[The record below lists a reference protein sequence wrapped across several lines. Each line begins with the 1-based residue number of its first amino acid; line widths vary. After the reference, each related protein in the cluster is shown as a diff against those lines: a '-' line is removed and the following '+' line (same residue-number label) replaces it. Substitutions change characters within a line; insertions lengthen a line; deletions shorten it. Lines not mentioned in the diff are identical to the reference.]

1 MHAGR
6 TYTLIETIGWTK
18 KYIFIFIVIG
28 AVPVSIHQV
37 LGYEWLVIPWLPVAL
52 IGTAVAFIIGFK
64 NSASYDRMW
73 EARKIWGEIINLSRA
88 WAIKVKGYIT
98 TEFTGGEIP
107 VEEIKE
113 IQKRVIYRHLAW
125 VTALRFQLRV
135 PRDWESMVNVKADI
149 KFQRNYEVSEISGNM
164 EEELR
169 NFLEEKELKSILSKD
184 NRATHIIASQSEEL
198 KRLRHLNLIED
209 FRHIDMQNMLDK
221 LYAQQG
227 KSERIKNFPYPRQF
241 ATMNLF
247 FVWIFICLIPFG
259 MIQEFEKLGHN
270 FVWLTIP
277 FTVLV
282 SWVFHTMERIGE
294 ASENPFEGGPNDV
307 PITALART
315 IEIDLRE
322 MLDETGIPP
331 KIEPKNNIL
340 L

>member
-1 MHAGR
+1 MHTGR

-18 KYIFIFIVIG
+18 RYILIFIVIG
-28 AVPVSIHQV
+28 AVPVLIRQF

-52 IGTAVAFIIGFK
+52 IGTAVAFLIGFK

-98 TEFTGGEIP
+98 TEFMDGELP
-107 VEEIKE
+107 EEEIKS
-113 IQKRVIYRHLAW
+113 IQKKMIYRHLAW
-125 VTALRFQLRV
+125 LTALRFQLRT
-135 PRDWESMVNVKADI
+135 PRDWESMVNVCADI
-149 KFQRNYEVSEISGNM
+149 HYQKNYEIQEVIGNL
-164 EEELR
+164 EAELR
-169 NFLEEKELKSILSKD
+169 NFLEEGELKKILSKD
-184 NRATHIIASQSEEL
+184 NRATHIVASQSEEL
-198 KRLRHLNLIED
+198 KRLRHLNLIDD
-209 FRHIDMQNMLDK
+209 FRHIDMQNLLDK
-221 LYAQQG
+221 LYEQQG

-247 FVWIFICLIPFG
+247 FVWIFISLIPFG

-270 FVWLTIP
+270 FVWATIP

-322 MLDETGIPP
+322 MLDETEIPA
-331 KIEPKNNIL
+331 KLEPKNNIL

>member
-1 MHAGR
+1 
-6 TYTLIETIGWTK
+6 L
-18 KYIFIFIVIG
+18 IFIVIG
-28 AVPVSIHQV
+28 AVPVLIRQF

-52 IGTAVAFIIGFK
+52 IGTAVAFLIGFK

-73 EARKIWGEIINLSRA
+73 EARKIWGGIINLSRA

-98 TEFTGGEIP
+98 TEFMDGELP
-107 VEEIKE
+107 EEEIKS
-113 IQKRVIYRHLAW
+113 IQKKMIYRHLAW
-125 VTALRFQLRV
+125 LTALRFQLRT
-135 PRDWESMVNVKADI
+135 PRDWESMVNVCADI
-149 KFQRNYEVSEISGNM
+149 HYQRNYEIQEVIGNL
-164 EEELR
+164 EAELR
-169 NFLEEKELKSILSKD
+169 NFLEEGELKKILSKD
-184 NRATHIIASQSEEL
+184 NRATHIVASQSEEL
-198 KRLRHLNLIED
+198 KRLRHLNLIDD
-209 FRHIDMQNMLDK
+209 FRHIDMQNLLDK
-221 LYAQQG
+221 LYEQQG

-247 FVWIFICLIPFG
+247 FVWIFISLIPFG

-270 FVWLTIP
+270 FVWATIP

-307 PITALART
+307 PITSLART

-322 MLDETGIPP
+322 MLDETEIPT
-331 KIEPKNNIL
+331 KLEPKNNIL